1 MIGKRLRKNNLTIA
15 LNVLYTL
22 HVLYRKFFAAYTSKH
37 NSTCEKKKNAS
48 INDSILSKRRMAL
61 SCSKKTVCIIK
72 KKNIMRNYFLSLFF
86 SNRKPEVS

>member
-37 NSTCEKKKNAS
+37 NSTCEKKNAS
-48 INDSILSKRRMAL
+48 INDSTPSKRRMAL

-72 KKNIMRNYFLSLFF
+72 KKNIM
-86 SNRKPEVS
+86 